1 MSDNKNEVQERTIN
15 IDGKDYKESELP
27 NTVINNIAILSD
39 INNKKMLTS
48 IDLDKLNILSANY
61 SKRISDEM
69 NKPAESS
76 KEEDKTFENESKN

>member
-1 MSDNKNEVQERTIN
+1 MSDNKNEVQERKIN

>member
-1 MSDNKNEVQERTIN
+1 MSDNKNEVKERTIN
-15 IDGKDYKESELP
+15 IDVKDYKESELP

-48 IDLDKLNILSANY
+48 IDLDKLNILSATY

>member
-48 IDLDKLNILSANY
+48 IDLDKLNILSATY

-69 NKPAESS
+69 NKPTESS

>member
-1 MSDNKNEVQERTIN
+1 MSDNKNEVKERTIN

-48 IDLDKLNILSANY
+48 IDLDKLNILSDTY